1 MDRPGGDDTPPPV
14 TAGSLLAASALPAA
28 EARALLACA
37 TGAKRESLIAF
48 PERAVGADAAQRFAA
63 LAARRRAGEPMAYLL
78 GVREFYGRP
87 FRVTPAVLIPRPET
101 ELLVE
106 LVLGAL
112 RDIERPRV
120 LELGTGS
127 GCIALTLALQR
138 PDAWIV
144 ATDVSTAALAVAHA
158 NARAL
163 GALVDFV
170 ASDWYA
176 AIQGRFDAIVANP
189 PYVAADDPHLADLRY
204 EPRDALTDRADGLAC
219 LSAII
224 AGAGAHL
231 APAGWLLV
239 EHGYDQAAAVRG
251 LFEGA
256 GFANLRTE
264 RDASGIERACVGRRI
279 DARRA

>member
-1 MDRPGGDDTPPPV
+1 M
-14 TAGSLLAASALPAA
+14 TAGALLAASALPAA

-37 TGAKRESLIAF
+37 TGATRESLIAF
-48 PERAVGADAAQRFAA
+48 PERAVGADAAQCFAA

-78 GVREFYGRP
+78 GVQEFYGRP

-101 ELLVE
+101 ELLVDLALE
-106 LVLGAL
+106 AL
-112 RDIERPRV
+112 RATARPRV

-127 GCIALTLALQR
+127 GCIALTLALAR

-144 ATDVSTAALAVAHA
+144 ATDASTAALAVVHA

-163 GALVDFV
+163 GARVDFV

-219 LSAII
+219 LRAIV
-224 AGAGAHL
+224 AGADAHL
-231 APAGWLLV
+231 APGGWLLV

-256 GFANLRTE
+256 GFAQLRTV
-264 RDASGIERACVGRRI
+264 RDACGIERACVGRRI
-279 DARRA
+279 DARCA